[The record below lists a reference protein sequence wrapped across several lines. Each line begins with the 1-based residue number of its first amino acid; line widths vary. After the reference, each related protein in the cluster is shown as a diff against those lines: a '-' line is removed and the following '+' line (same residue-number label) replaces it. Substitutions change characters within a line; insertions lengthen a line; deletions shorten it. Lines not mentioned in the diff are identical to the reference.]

1 MKNEK
6 SVMIKRLV
14 CNMLFLFCAIQMMHS
29 QEKEYKAYLVAT
41 AHFDTQWN
49 WDVRES
55 IDDYLHRT
63 MVQNFW
69 LFERFPNYIFNFESA
84 QKYAW
89 MKEYYPHEYE
99 LVKKYIKAGRW
110 NVVGSAWEATDP
122 NIPSSESFF
131 RNVLL
136 GQEFYKKEFGVKSND
151 IYLPDCFGFGYTLPT
166 IAAHCGLIGF
176 STQKLQWRKNPY
188 FGEKEKMPFKIGL
201 WRGLDGAGIM
211 AVLDAGGYGTSY
223 YYDDIT
229 TNRRILERAK
239 SGPNNTAYSYYGVG
253 DRGGSPTLPSVYSLE
268 KSLKANGPLEII
280 SAKAGQ
286 IYEDYYPF
294 EKHPELP
301 VYDGEL
307 LMDVHGVG
315 CYTSQAAMKH
325 FNRRNEHLAD
335 AAERASSVAEILGGL
350 EYPSDALRENWQ
362 RFLWHQFHDDLTGT
376 SIPQSYTFS
385 WNDELIAQTRFAE
398 TITTA
403 VGAVSRALNTNVK
416 GMPVVVYNPVAS
428 SRRDVVK
435 ATVKMEKRPSGIK
448 VISQKGEDMPAQV
461 VSWGNGMAEI
471 LFVAQVDPLSFSV
484 YSIQPAAATSS
495 KNLRVKSQTIENAIY
510 RITLDAHGDI
520 ASIFDKKNNRELV
533 QAGKPFRLMMF
544 TENLS
549 TDYPAWE
556 IYKKVLDG
564 PSTSITDNVNI
575 SVAENGPLRASLR
588 VERTAGDSKF
598 VQYIALTDGAEDD
611 RIEISNEIDWQGK
624 KVLLK
629 AEFPTTVSNEKAA
642 YDLGLG
648 YIKRGNNVE
657 NSFEV
662 LGHQWADLT
671 ANDSSYGISILNDS
685 KYGWDKP
692 DNNTIRLTLL
702 HTPQP
707 GKHYTYQDHQDHGH
721 HAFRYA
727 IVGHQSDAV
736 QADIAWKAEN
746 FNQPLLAFT
755 ATKHAGKLGRS
766 YSFATTDRP
775 QIALKAIKKAEDGK
789 GYIVRINEIYGTPYE
804 QGYVEFA
811 SDIESAKEMNGI
823 EEEIGEATFS
833 GNKLMVSGTAFQPRT
848 FKIAFKQ
855 KPLLSIPN
863 NQPLDLAYNAV
874 ALTSDEF
881 NRAGNFDRQ
890 GNSMAAE
897 LMPEKILSDG
907 VEFKMQNDPAVF
919 NYIRANGD
927 TIFLPEHHGA
937 NKLFLLVTSVKD
949 DRQATF
955 LVDGKPYQFNVPYYS
970 GFYGQWGWKGESEGY
985 IKDASIGYIANHK
998 HSERKG
1004 NDSYSFAYLYKLCLD
1019 IPVNAR
1025 MLVLPEDAGIAVFAA
1040 TLTDNQN
1047 YDVKPVTEMRVLPYQ
1062 TKEIEYTSESVP
1074 FYQERG
1080 AW

>member
-1 MKNEK
+1 MKK
-6 SVMIKRLV
+6 ILCCILS
-14 CNMLFLFCAIQMMHS
+14 LFCFVQILYS
-29 QEKEYKAYLVAT
+29 QQKEYKAYLVAT

-201 WRGLDGAGIM
+201 WQGLDGARIM

-223 YYDDIT
+223 YYDDISI
-229 TNRRILERAK
+229 NRRILERAK
-239 SGPNNTAYSYYGVG
+239 LGPDNTAYSYYGVG

-268 KSLKANGPLEII
+268 KSLKADGPLEII

-335 AAERASSVAEILGGL
+335 AAERASVVAETLGGL

-403 VGAVSRALNTNVK
+403 VGAVSRALDTKVK

-435 ATVKMEKRPSGIK
+435 ATVKMDKRPSGIK
-448 VISQKGEDMPAQV
+448 VTSQKGENMPAQLI
-461 VSWGNGMAEI
+461 SWENGIAEV

-484 YSIQPAAATSS
+484 YSIQPGRTSS
-495 KNLRVKSQTIENAIY
+495 SGKLLAKNGTLENTIYKIALNEQ
-510 RITLDAHGDI
+510 GDI
-520 ASIFDKKNNRELV
+520 ASIFDKKNRELV
-533 QAGKPFRLMMF
+533 QTGKPFRLMMF

-564 PSTSITDNVNI
+564 PSISITDNVKI
-575 SVAENGPLRASLR
+575 TVAENGPLRASLR
-588 VERTAGDSKF
+588 VERTHEDSRF
-598 VQYIALTDGAEDD
+598 VQYITLTDGAEDD
-611 RIEISNEIDWQGK
+611 RIEISNEFDWQGK
-624 KVLLK
+624 KALLK
-629 AEFPTTVSNEKAA
+629 AEFPTTISNEKAT

-648 YIKRGNNVE
+648 YVKRGNNIE

-671 ANDSSYGISILNDS
+671 ADDASYGISILNES

-727 IVGHQSDAV
+727 IVGHKEDAA
-736 QADIAWKAEN
+736 QAGIAWKAEN

-755 ATKHAGKLGRS
+755 TTKHAGKLGRS
-766 YSFATTDRP
+766 YSFARTDRP
-775 QIALKAIKKAEDGK
+775 QIAVKAIKKAEDGR
-789 GYIVRINEIYGTPYE
+789 GYIVRINEIYGSSYD
-804 QGYVEFA
+804 QAYIEFA
-811 SDIESAKEMNGI
+811 SDIENAKEVNGI
-823 EEEIGEATFS
+823 EEGKGEVTFS
-833 GNKLMVSGTAFQPRT
+833 GNRLIVSGKAFQPRT
-848 FKIAFKQ
+848 FRVTFKQ
-855 KPLLSIPN
+855 KPLLTVPEC
-863 NQPLDLAYNAV
+863 QPLELPYNAV
-874 ALTSDEF
+874 ALTTDEF

-890 GNSMAAE
+890 GNSLAAE

-907 VEFKMQNDPAVF
+907 VEFSIQNDPAIF
-919 NYIRANGD
+919 NYVRANGD
-927 TIFLPEHHGA
+927 TILLPEHHGMD
-937 NKLFLLVTSVKD
+937 KLFLLVTSVKD
-949 DRQATF
+949 DRRATF
-955 LVDGKPYQFNVPYYS
+955 LVDDKPYQVNVPYYS

-998 HSERKG
+998 HSARKG
-1004 NDSYSFAYLYKLCLD
+1004 NDSYNFAYLYKVCLD
-1019 IPVNAR
+1019 IPANAR
-1025 MLVLPEDAGIAVFAA
+1025 MLVLPKDAGIALFAA
-1040 TLTDNQN
+1040 TLTGNQN
-1047 YDVKPVTEMRVLPYQ
+1047 YDTEPITEMRVLPYL
-1062 TKEIEYTSESVP
+1062 TKQIEYTSEPVP
-1074 FYQERG
+1074 FYRERS

>member
-1 MKNEK
+1 MKK
-6 SVMIKRLV
+6 ILCCILS
-14 CNMLFLFCAIQMMHS
+14 LFCFVQILYS
-29 QEKEYKAYLVAT
+29 QQKEYKAYLVAT

-201 WRGLDGAGIM
+201 WQGLDGARIM

-223 YYDDIT
+223 YYDDISI
-229 TNRRILERAK
+229 NRRILERAK
-239 SGPNNTAYSYYGVG
+239 LGPDNTAYSYYGVG

-268 KSLKANGPLEII
+268 KSLKADGPLEII

-335 AAERASSVAEILGGL
+335 AAERASVVAETLGGL

-403 VGAVSRALNTNVK
+403 VGAVSRALDTKVK

-435 ATVKMEKRPSGIK
+435 ATVKMDKRPAGIK
-448 VISQKGEDMPAQV
+448 VTSQKGENMPAQLI
-461 VSWGNGMAEI
+461 SWENGIAEV

-484 YSIQPAAATSS
+484 YSIQPGRTSS
-495 KNLRVKSQTIENAIY
+495 SGKLLAKNGTLENTIYKIALNEQ
-510 RITLDAHGDI
+510 GDI

-533 QAGKPFRLMMF
+533 QTGKPFRLMMF

-564 PSTSITDNVNI
+564 PSISITDNVKI
-575 SVAENGPLRASLR
+575 TVAENGPLRASLR
-588 VERTAGDSKF
+588 VERTHEDSRF
-598 VQYIALTDGAEDD
+598 VQYITLTDGAEDD
-611 RIEISNEIDWQGK
+611 RIEISNEFDWQGK
-624 KVLLK
+624 KALLK
-629 AEFPTTVSNEKAA
+629 AEFPTTISNEKAT

-648 YIKRGNNVE
+648 YVKRGNNIE

-671 ANDSSYGISILNDS
+671 ADDASYGISILNES

-727 IVGHQSDAV
+727 IVGHKEDAA
-736 QADIAWKAEN
+736 QAGIAWKAEN

-755 ATKHAGKLGRS
+755 TTKHAGKLGRS
-766 YSFATTDRP
+766 YSFARTDRP
-775 QIALKAIKKAEDGK
+775 QVAVKAIKKAEDGR
-789 GYIVRINEIYGTPYE
+789 GYIVRINEIYGSSYD
-804 QGYVEFA
+804 QAYIEFA
-811 SDIESAKEMNGI
+811 SEK
-823 EEEIGEATFS
+823 GEVTFS
-833 GNKLMVSGTAFQPRT
+833 GNRLIVRGKAFQPRT
-848 FKIAFKQ
+848 FRVTFKQ
-855 KPLLSIPN
+855 KPLLTVPEC
-863 NQPLDLAYNAV
+863 QPLELPYNAV
-874 ALTSDEF
+874 ALTTDEF

-890 GNSMAAE
+890 GNSLAAE

-907 VEFKMQNDPAVF
+907 VEFSIQNDPAIF
-919 NYIRANGD
+919 NYVRANGD
-927 TIFLPEHHGA
+927 TILLPEHHGMD
-937 NKLFLLVTSVKD
+937 KLFLLVTSVKD
-949 DRQATF
+949 DRRATF
-955 LVDGKPYQFNVPYYS
+955 LVDDKPYQVNVPYYS

-998 HSERKG
+998 HSAHKG
-1004 NDSYSFAYLYKLCLD
+1004 NDSYNFAYLYKVCLD
-1019 IPVNAR
+1019 IPANAR
-1025 MLVLPEDAGIAVFAA
+1025 MLVLPKDAGIALFAA
-1040 TLTDNQN
+1040 TLTGNQN
-1047 YDVKPVTEMRVLPYQ
+1047 YDTEPITEMRVLPYL
-1062 TKEIEYTSESVP
+1062 TKQIEYTSEPVP
-1074 FYQERG
+1074 FYRERS